1 MDLSPLWVFSTYWI
15 ESSVFWCSW
24 HHLSSRRDTILR
36 SRYAHR
42 CLNQKIVLYV
52 WPMYSVVKEML
63 SILIAESPPT
73 SVPNVAFFLN
83 IYLFFFF
90 SKRENAV
97 CVVTNGTVCNFCDV
111 MVFIPWCQRAMLPLP
126 SSNFFCKITV
136 CSLSTDAPRW
146 NFHLLSLFLLGGNW
160 VGRFGLTHLC
170 QQMMF

>member
-1 MDLSPLWVFSTYWI
+1 MDLSPQWVFSTYWI
-15 ESSVFWCSW
+15 ESSIFWCSW
-24 HHLSSRRDTILR
+24 HHLSSRRNTILR

-52 WPMYSVVKEML
+52 WPMCSVVKEML
-63 SILIAESPPT
+63 SIYSNSRIT
-73 SVPNVAFFLN
+73 SNFCPKCCLFLEY
-83 IYLFFFF
+83 IPFFFF
-90 SKRENAV
+90 KRENAV
-97 CVVTNGTVCNFCDV
+97 CVVTNGAVCNFCDV

-126 SSNFFCKITV
+126 SSNFFCKIAV
-136 CSLSTDAPRW
+136 CLSTDAPRW